1 MNTVTS
7 VTSKNTQY
15 EIGDAKARKEK
26 LNISDLPTSL
36 SAFFN
41 DVGFIDKTVDNLINY
56 YNKSEVY
63 NKSEID
69 SKLATKWDSKF
80 VDELPTE
87 DISTSTIYFVPR
99 PKSEQGESD
108 TYNEYIYDGN
118 WELIGNTYVDLSDY
132 YTKSQAESMV
142 DSKVAVESQA
152 RETADSALQDNIDTV
167 QGNVDKVSHDLSD
180 ETFNREQLDGR
191 VTQSINN
198 VSEILTSEISRAQ
211 DAENT
216 LSERCDTY
224 DNHINNKDNPHSVT
238 AEQVGLGNV
247 TDVATTDT
255 ITPNSTE
262 NITSGAVYTAL
273 ENKVD
278 KVSGKGLSDQ
288 NFTFSEKTKLAGLE
302 NYDDSS
308 IQSRVSANESAIE
321 ILNGDSATI
330 GSVDKKIADAIAGVT
345 QIDFTIVAEL
355 PSTGIK
361 GVIYFVLDSSVAEK
375 NVYNEYI
382 WLNDSWELLG
392 QTMSKID
399 LSEYAKTTAVQAL
412 VSVKNDK
419 ITIEDN
425 STTLSDS
432 DSFISGTAETNP
444 TSLRRNSLSSLW
456 AYISGKISSNIS
468 DIWNLIKTKFSVTT
482 SGSGNAITDVTYDSG
497 IFTLEKNSTFL
508 TTHQDISGKQ
518 NINLSTPISVDG
530 EAKETVESAISAIN
544 SRFPELPES
553 NGEYYLKCKI
563 VDSAPTYSWVTFSQ
577 LMNFTLEDMEYGKNS
592 DN

>member
-69 SKLATKWDSKF
+69 SKLSTKWDSKF

-108 TYNEYIYDGN
+108 TYNEYIYDGS

-142 DSKVAVESQA
+142 DSKIAVESQA
-152 RETADSALQDNIDTV
+152 RETADSALQDNINTV
-167 QGNVDKVSHDLSD
+167 QGNIDKVSLDLSD
-180 ETFNREQLDGR
+180 ETLNREQLDGR
-191 VTQSINN
+191 VTRSINTLSDN
-198 VSEILTSEISRAQ
+198 LTSEISRAQ

-224 DNHINNKDNPHSVT
+224 DNHVNNKDNPHFVT

-255 ITPNSTE
+255 ITPNSAE
-262 NITSGAVYTAL
+262 NITSGAVHTAL

-288 NFTFSEKTKLAGLE
+288 NFTFAEKTKLAGLE

-321 ILNGDSATI
+321 ILNGDSTTT

-345 QIDFTIVAEL
+345 QIDFTIVTEL

-432 DSFISGTAETNP
+432 DSFISGTAEANP
-444 TSLRRNSLSSLW
+444 TLLRRNSLSSLW

-482 SGSGNAITDVTYDSG
+482 SGSGNAVTDVTYDSG

-518 NINLSTPISVDG
+518 DINLSTPISVDG

-563 VDSAPTYSWVTFSQ
+563 VDSVPTYSWVTFSQ